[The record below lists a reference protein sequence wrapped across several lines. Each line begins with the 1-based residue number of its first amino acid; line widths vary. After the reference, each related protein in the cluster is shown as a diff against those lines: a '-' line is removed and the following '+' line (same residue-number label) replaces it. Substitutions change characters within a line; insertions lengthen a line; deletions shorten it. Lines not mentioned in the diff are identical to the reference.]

1 MIGAL
6 KNDYG
11 TEPVR
16 LLRQQYKSSNKLISF
31 LTAYASQFQEIENE
45 IYKIYDL
52 NRNYGVNDNDGLI
65 DPAVKIGQHFGVF
78 FIEPFNLNDVIE
90 RSLARIWVAVSHGNP
105 KELTGLSEFVYG
117 YKSNYHDSK
126 GAVTLTVQGEI
137 SEDNGR
143 KGKVLYSSAINM
155 MPPTIELSF
164 ISEAPPTNGFSFLE
178 FGPATG
184 FSEMDD
190 FSNTF
195 SRTIIDKNGDF
206 IARS

>member
-1 MIGAL
+1 M
-6 KNDYG
+6 
-11 TEPVR
+11 
-16 LLRQQYKSSNKLISF
+16 
-31 LTAYASQFQEIENE
+31 
-45 IYKIYDL
+45 
-52 NRNYGVNDNDGLI
+52 
-65 DPAVKIGQHFGVF
+65 
-78 FIEPFNLNDVIE
+78 
-90 RSLARIWVAVSHGNP
+90 
-105 KELTGLSEFVYG
+105 
-117 YKSNYHDSK
+117 
-126 GAVTLTVQGEI
+126 TLTVQGEI